1 MEKKE
6 LELYIHIPF
15 CVKKCDYCD
24 FLSFPADNRTQ
35 RRYVDALQKEI
46 TCYGALYPD
55 RKITTIFIGGGTP
68 SWLDEEEIVRILH
81 TVREAFEV
89 ERDAEITIECNPGTA
104 TAHKLVRYR
113 EAGINRIS
121 IGLQSA
127 HNEELALLGR
137 IHTWEQFLK
146 TYDLARKAGFSNINV
161 DLMSAL
167 PGQTLETF
175 SDTLKKVLA
184 LKPEHLSVYSL
195 MIEEGT
201 PFYERYREDEK
212 HREAGEPTELLPDEE
227 QEYAVTKLTQRVL
240 REAGYHWYEVSN
252 FAKPGYECRH
262 NIGYWKRADYLG
274 VGLGA
279 ASLIDNVRYANVR
292 DLEEYCK
299 ECESL
304 WEEFTELGGEKPDK
318 VQMDSSKKN
327 IQIERIEMQ
336 QKEKYSG
343 KEDRKRFAES
353 IRKTLCSS
361 TEPVTREEQM
371 EEFMFLG
378 LRMTEGVSRAE
389 FEQHFVTT
397 IEAVYGDVLRQL
409 QKEGLLVK
417 QEGRICLTER
427 GMDVNNYVVE
437 QFML

>member
-89 ERDAEITIECNPGTA
+89 ERGAEITIECNPGTA

-184 LKPEHLSVYSL
+184 LKPEHLSAYSL

-240 REAGYHWYEVSN
+240 KEAGYHWYEVSN

-292 DLEEYCK
+292 EVLEYCK
-299 ECESL
+299 SCESL
-304 WEEFTELGGEKPDK
+304 CGEFSVWKGGNQTEIQPEKG
-318 VQMDSSKKN
+318 
-327 IQIERIEMQ
+327 
-336 QKEKYSG
+336 QKEAG
-343 KEDRKRFAES
+343 HEEECRKNFIENV
-353 IRKTLCSS
+353 RKTLCVSS
-361 TEPVTREEQM
+361 EPVTREEQM
-371 EEFMFLG
+371 EEFMFIG

>member
-35 RRYVDALQKEI
+35 RRYVDAVQKEI
-46 TCYGALYPD
+46 IYYGALYSD

-81 TVREAFEV
+81 TVREAFAV
-89 ERDAEITIECNPGTA
+89 EHDAEITIECNPGTA

-184 LKPEHLSVYSL
+184 LKPEHLSAYSL

-240 REAGYHWYEVSN
+240 MEAGYHWYEVSN

-274 VGLGA
+274 IGIGA

-304 WEEFTELGGEKPDK
+304 WEEL
-318 VQMDSSKKN
+318 N
-327 IQIERIEMQ
+327 
-336 QKEKYSG
+336 
-343 KEDRKRFAES
+343 

-378 LRMTEGVSRAE
+378 LRMTEGISRAE
-389 FEQHFVTT
+389 FEQHFGTT

>member
-89 ERDAEITIECNPGTA
+89 ECGAEITIECNPGTA

-184 LKPEHLSVYSL
+184 LKPEHLSAYSL
-195 MIEEGT
+195 IIEEGT

-240 REAGYHWYEVSN
+240 KEAGYHWYEVSN

-292 DLEEYCK
+292 EVLEYCK
-299 ECESL
+299 SCESL
-304 WEEFTELGGEKPDK
+304 CGEFSVWKEGNQTEIQPEKGQKEAGHEEEYRKNFTELASFPG
-318 VQMDSSKKN
+318 
-327 IQIERIEMQ
+327 
-336 QKEKYSG
+336 
-343 KEDRKRFAES
+343 
-353 IRKTLCSS
+353 
-361 TEPVTREEQM
+361 
-371 EEFMFLG
+371 
-378 LRMTEGVSRAE
+378 
-389 FEQHFVTT
+389 
-397 IEAVYGDVLRQL
+397 
-409 QKEGLLVK
+409 
-417 QEGRICLTER
+417 
-427 GMDVNNYVVE
+427 
-437 QFML
+437 

>member
-35 RRYVDALQKEI
+35 RRYVDAVQKEI
-46 TCYGALYPD
+46 IYYGALYPD

-81 TVREAFEV
+81 TVREAFAV
-89 ERDAEITIECNPGTA
+89 EHDAEITIECNPGTA

-113 EAGINRIS
+113 ESGINRIS

-184 LKPEHLSVYSL
+184 LKPEHLSAYSL

-240 REAGYHWYEVSN
+240 MEAGYHWYEVSN

-274 VGLGA
+274 IGIGA

-304 WEEFTELGGEKPDK
+304 WEEL
-318 VQMDSSKKN
+318 N
-327 IQIERIEMQ
+327 
-336 QKEKYSG
+336 
-343 KEDRKRFAES
+343 

-389 FEQHFVTT
+389 FEQHFGTT

>member
-35 RRYVDALQKEI
+35 RRYVDAVQKEI
-46 TCYGALYPD
+46 IYYGALYPD

-81 TVREAFEV
+81 TVREAFAV
-89 ERDAEITIECNPGTA
+89 EHDAEITIECNPGTA

-184 LKPEHLSVYSL
+184 LKPEHLSAYSL

-240 REAGYHWYEVSN
+240 MEAGYHWYEVSN

-274 VGLGA
+274 IGIGA

-304 WEEFTELGGEKPDK
+304 WEEL
-318 VQMDSSKKN
+318 N
-327 IQIERIEMQ
+327 
-336 QKEKYSG
+336 
-343 KEDRKRFAES
+343 

-378 LRMTEGVSRAE
+378 LRMTEGVSRTE
-389 FEQHFVTT
+389 FERYFGTT

-409 QKEGLLVK
+409 QKEGLLMK

>member
-89 ERDAEITIECNPGTA
+89 ERGAEITIECNPGTA

-184 LKPEHLSVYSL
+184 LKPEHLSAYSL

-240 REAGYHWYEVSN
+240 KEAGYHWYEVSN

-292 DLEEYCK
+292 ELLEYCK
-299 ECESL
+299 SCESL
-304 WEEFTELGGEKPDK
+304 CGEFSVWKGGNQTEIQPEKGQKEAGYEEEYRKNFTEN
-318 VQMDSSKKN
+318 V
-327 IQIERIEMQ
+327 
-336 QKEKYSG
+336 
-343 KEDRKRFAES
+343 
-353 IRKTLCSS
+353 RKTLCVS

>member
-35 RRYVDALQKEI
+35 RRYVDAVQKEI
-46 TCYGALYPD
+46 IYYGALYPD

-81 TVREAFEV
+81 TVREAFAV
-89 ERDAEITIECNPGTA
+89 EHDAEITIECNPGTA

-184 LKPEHLSVYSL
+184 LKPEHLSAYSL

-240 REAGYHWYEVSN
+240 MEAGYHWYEVSN

-274 VGLGA
+274 IGIGA

-292 DLEEYCK
+292 DLEKYCK

-304 WEEFTELGGEKPDK
+304 WEEL
-318 VQMDSSKKN
+318 N
-327 IQIERIEMQ
+327 
-336 QKEKYSG
+336 
-343 KEDRKRFAES
+343 
-353 IRKTLCSS
+353 IRKTICSS

-389 FEQHFVTT
+389 FEQYFGTT
-397 IEAVYGDVLRQL
+397 VEAVYGDVLRQL
-409 QKEGLLVK
+409 QKEGLLMK